1 MRYCYFPQDM
11 FTSSQVEHL
20 WYLLNSRDLH
30 LPSPVHTVDL
40 EIASSFYNPQLLSL
54 ILSFPPFRAL
64 DVPSN
69 LKLSSLGHSLL
80 FTSVGFLLVSLNSPS
95 ILEVLS
101 SPSYKWLEKFHLWV
115 HCHQAS
121 LQPGLWAPLLEKRLH
136 VETGFR
142 SGVPLT
148 HLGISL
154 HWLFLHSA
162 TPFKLPM
169 YPFLILNRWPHPT
182 FAETSSG
189 MNALKFCAYLPLTSV
204 SAASPSSS
212 HPSFCFQ
219 GVFTS
224 WGTHPSHERM
234 CCIWFSKSSLQSF
247 SSKK

>member
-1 MRYCYFPQDM
+1 M
-11 FTSSQVEHL
+11 
-20 WYLLNSRDLH
+20 
-30 LPSPVHTVDL
+30 
-40 EIASSFYNPQLLSL
+40 
-54 ILSFPPFRAL
+54 
-64 DVPSN
+64 
-69 LKLSSLGHSLL
+69 
-80 FTSVGFLLVSLNSPS
+80 GFLLVSLNSPS

-121 LQPGLWAPLLEKRLH
+121 LQPGLWAPLLEKHLH

-142 SGVPLT
+142 SGVPLM

-169 YPFLILNRWPHPT
+169 YPFLILNRWPRPT

-204 SAASPSSS
+204 SAAFLPSS

-224 WGTHPSHERM
+224 WGTHPIHERM
-234 CCIWFSKSSLQSF
+234 CGIWFSKSSLQSF
-247 SSKK
+247 SSKKQECAQASPIFAKISSLNYPVLLLCREDSPAPIPGAP